1 MLKKIYVSRKCHNEI
16 TMRELT
22 NYRAGLGAKFTT
34 EYVNEDLSKKE
45 TFYTRENKHIFKINR
60 ASVLASYLI
69 GNGHRG
75 LSQSMSQDLL
85 QLLLKFESRSMNF
98 LESRVLEF
106 RLENTKPA
114 GERARCLLQKEYG
127 FDPTMNLI

>member
-1 MLKKIYVSRKCHNEI
+1 
-16 TMRELT
+16 MRELT
-22 NYRAGLGAKFTT
+22 NYRAELGAKFTI
-34 EYVNEDLSKKE
+34 EYVNEDSSKKE

-75 LSQSMSQDLL
+75 LSQNMSQDLL
-85 QLLLKFESRSMNF
+85 QLFLIFESRSMNF
-98 LESRVLEF
+98 LESIVLEF